1 MDLDAS
7 NAGGSRGPAA
17 PAFKQMYASCEKGV
31 APGRAPGGGQEAAKA
46 LKRKK
51 PAVQRDLD
59 DDDWDS
65 DEEGEEEEEV
75 PEVVED

>member
-1 MDLDAS
+1 MATENGWDELCFAT
-7 NAGGSRGPAA
+7 
-17 PAFKQMYASCEKGV
+17 EV
-31 APGRAPGGGQEAAKA
+31 PGRAPGGGQEAAKA

-65 DEEGEEEEEV
+65 DEEDEEEEEV